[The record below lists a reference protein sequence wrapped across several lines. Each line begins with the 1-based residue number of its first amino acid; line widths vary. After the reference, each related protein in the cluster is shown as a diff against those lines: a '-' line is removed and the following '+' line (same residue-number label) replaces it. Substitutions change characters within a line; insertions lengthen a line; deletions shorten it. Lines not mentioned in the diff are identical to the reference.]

1 MVEVYR
7 AGLGIDRTYDEVDRR
22 DSRRGGVPNNDFMVD
37 IVSASSPLTYTYE
50 IHSARTVF

>member
-37 IVSASSPLTYTYE
+37 IVSASSPLTSTYE